1 MLFLKKGIKT
11 VILEEVKKEKG
22 QKKSFSALCAKECFY
37 TFKKTHKKAP
47 FYEKNISDIVKKY
60 NRYYEECPSMKKK
73 KAEIYSCLSLCIE
86 KAIC

>member
-47 FYEKNISDIVKKY
+47 FYL
-60 NRYYEECPSMKKK
+60 
-73 KAEIYSCLSLCIE
+73 EIYHIL
-86 KAIC
+86 